1 MRRCAQVLIGVLIIG
16 MSSLLASC
24 SADDNNNLEID
35 KALSV
40 NSINIE
46 KTWIVAHFDF
56 QEGVSRSH
64 KERYQKSLIEI
75 DIMKGGKYQAID
87 KYSLEESKGNWVL
100 EGEMISLENDA
111 DGEVKRYRII
121 DLSRA
126 EALVSPI
133 NVKEISQME
142 LVSFKK

>member
-16 MSSLLASC
+16 MSSLLGSC
-24 SADDNNNLEID
+24 SADDNNSLRVD

-46 KTWIVAHFDF
+46 KTWVVAHFSF